1 MTYLPRVPLE
11 LATPSGKRAL
21 LELSSKRTDS
31 IADAQR
37 NTTRAV
43 YSRDSMVLASIT
55 RTPLARPR
63 FGSNI
68 TSATTL
74 FGRSVRLPVFCAA
87 GSVEPRLV
95 KYEWVMHPR
104 SHGPQ

>member
-1 MTYLPRVPLE
+1 MTNLPSVPLVF
-11 LATPSGKRAL
+11 ARPSGQRVL
-21 LELSSKRTDS
+21 FELSSSRTDS

-43 YSRDSMVLASIT
+43 YSRFSIVTASIT

-63 FGSNI
+63 LGSNS

-74 FGRSVRLPVFCAA
+74 FGRSVRLPVLRAA
-87 GSVEPRLV
+87 GSVEPRLL
-95 KYEWVMHPR
+95 KYECVTQPR